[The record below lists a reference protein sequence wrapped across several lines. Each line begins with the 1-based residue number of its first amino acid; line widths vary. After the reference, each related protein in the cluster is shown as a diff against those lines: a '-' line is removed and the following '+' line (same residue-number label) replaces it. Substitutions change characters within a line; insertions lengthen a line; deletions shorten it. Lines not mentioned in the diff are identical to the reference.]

1 MTLTEIFK
9 KNEVSLRDQLA
20 DLSLPKDAKK
30 VHQIVAD
37 FLNNLFENDG
47 DYRQSLTQSEDY
59 ILQAA
64 IQLMQTQHSI
74 TSEMLNQISKIEAP
88 KHRQSQT
95 EHNKKF
101 NPASNT
107 TPYAPISGTALGA
120 AAGALLGPIGIIGGA
135 IAGTAVAIYLS
146 SKNKYSETAS
156 TNPTTN
162 KLKHPENQSKSIDSP
177 SSIAI
182 DSNKLITIIEHI
194 CENID
199 NLLDTYKTQIK
210 KVQAKYE
217 NQDKPTLDRNFP
229 GLLESIQSL
238 IGFTRYHNSDEEKY
252 DKKLNSRLE
261 DVLDQLDTQGINIVD
276 YTSDNSYM
284 FEQIPSDK
292 AVEIKP
298 IFPAFVKKGNVIL
311 KGQVFIPQS

>member
-9 KNEVSLRDQLA
+9 NNEGSLRKQLTG
-20 DLSLPKDAKK
+20 LSLPKDAKK
-30 VHQIVAD
+30 VQQVISD
-37 FLNNLFENDG
+37 FLNNLFDTEG
-47 DYRQSLTQSEDY
+47 EYRQNITQTEDF

-64 IQLMQTQHSI
+64 IQLMQTQQNI
-74 TSEMLNQISKIEAP
+74 TFEMVCQTSNIESP
-88 KHRQSQT
+88 KLKRPQADC
-95 EHNKKF
+95 NKKF
-101 NPASNT
+101 NPTTTS

-135 IAGTAVAIYLS
+135 IAGTAVAIYLTS
-146 SKNKYSETAS
+146 KSKNTD
-156 TNPTTN
+156 TTRPVNPTN
-162 KLKHPENQSKSIDSP
+162 KLNEPDNQVKPTESV
-177 SSIAI
+177 SSFPV
-182 DSNKLITIIEHI
+182 DSNKLISIIEQI

-199 NLLDTYKTQIK
+199 KLLDIYKVQIK

-238 IGFTRYHNSDEEKY
+238 IGFTRYHNRDEEKY

-261 DVLDQLDTQGINIVD
+261 DIIDQLDTQGIDMVD

-284 FEQIPSDK
+284 FEPIPSDK
-292 AVEIKP
+292 ATEIKP
-298 IFPAFVKKGNVIL
+298 VFPAFVKDGNIIL
-311 KGQVFIPQS
+311 KGKVFIPQS